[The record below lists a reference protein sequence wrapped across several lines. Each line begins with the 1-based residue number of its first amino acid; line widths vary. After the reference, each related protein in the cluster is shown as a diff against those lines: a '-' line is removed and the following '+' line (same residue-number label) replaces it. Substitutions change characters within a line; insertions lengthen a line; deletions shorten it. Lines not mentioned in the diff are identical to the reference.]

1 MPPPPPG
8 SAPPMPPMG
17 GMPPPP
23 PPPPEPPRPITEGPN
38 YQKSLLSMVA
48 PGAPGAPPP
57 PPPPPGGAPVQKPQD
72 DIYSESSIF
81 KTNNWRERKTS
92 RIGGLDEGAGT
103 FAQGLVSDDP
113 LTRPSRLNKESVVTG
128 GLFDGGALKDG
139 ADEKKTQALGL
150 FDDSDDEREAKKE
163 LQQSQMEVQEPVK
176 KYAQKPKGMF
186 DIDEEE
192 EDDGFFAKKV
202 QEQKKTIVPDFLG
215 GGDSDDEDEFKPK
228 LLSKKAGLPALGNN
242 KPKKTLFG
250 DDSDEDLGFVKVD
263 EKPKQ
268 LPKI

>member
-1 MPPPPPG
+1 MVPPPPPPMMSTPPPPPPPPGGANIPPPLPPGAGSAMPPIPGGGPPMPPPPPG

-163 LQQSQMEVQEPVK
+163 LQ
-176 KYAQKPKGMF
+176 
-186 DIDEEE
+186 
-192 EDDGFFAKKV
+192 
-202 QEQKKTIVPDFLG
+202 
-215 GGDSDDEDEFKPK
+215 
-228 LLSKKAGLPALGNN
+228 
-242 KPKKTLFG
+242 
-250 DDSDEDLGFVKVD
+250 
-263 EKPKQ
+263 
-268 LPKI
+268 